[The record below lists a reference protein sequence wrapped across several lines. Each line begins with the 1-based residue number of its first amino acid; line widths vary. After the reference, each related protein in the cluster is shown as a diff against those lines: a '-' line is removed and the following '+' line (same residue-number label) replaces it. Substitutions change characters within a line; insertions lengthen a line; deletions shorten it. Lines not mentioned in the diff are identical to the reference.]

1 MIIIGIT
8 GTLGAGKGAVV
19 DYLVNK
25 KGFKHY
31 SARAFITEEI
41 ERRGLPVNR
50 DTMTEVSNDIRKKN
64 SPAYIIEELHNI
76 AELNGHNSVIESI
89 RTPGE
94 VEFLKSKGDFYL
106 LSVDANPKTRYER
119 ISVRGSE
126 TDNISFEKFIA
137 DEAREMKSTDPNKQN
152 LGWCI
157 DHADYKL
164 MNDGTFDDLRKN
176 VDIILKKINHT

>member
-8 GTLGAGKGAVV
+8 GILGAGKGTVV
-19 DYLVNK
+19 DYLVDE

-41 ERRGLPVNR
+41 KKKGLPVNR
-50 DTMTEVSNDIRKKN
+50 DTMTEVANSLREEN
-64 SPAYIIEELHNI
+64 SPAYVIEELYNI
-76 AELNGHNSVIESI
+76 AESKGHNTVIESI

-106 LSVDANPKTRYER
+106 LSVDAHSKTRYER
-119 ISVRGSE
+119 VFARGSE
-126 TDNISFEKFIA
+126 TDNISFERFLA
-137 DEAREMKSTDPNKQN
+137 DEAREMKSIDPNKQN
-152 LGWCI
+152 ISWCI

-164 MNDGTFDDLRKN
+164 MNDGSVEDLQKD
-176 VDIILKKINHT
+176 VDVILQKINHT